1 MNTRGRSQLALGVI
15 LILLGAWFLLDR
27 SMPAFHAL
35 LGKYIEWPYNMF
47 LIGGV
52 IFILGLVL
60 GQPGLAVP
68 AAIVA
73 GLGGIFYY
81 QKTAGDATSWSYMWA
96 LIPGFVGVGVILAGI
111 LGDNTA
117 FNIKRGLNLMVISA
131 VLFLVF
137 SSFFGGW
144 KLLGNY
150 GPAILLILLGLWV
163 LGSGLYRSYRKDK
176 EEQ

>member
-1 MNTRGRSQLALGVI
+1 MNKKGRSQLALGVI
-15 LILLGAWFLLDR
+15 LILLGAWFLADK
-27 SMPAFHAL
+27 SIPAFHSFFD
-35 LGKYIEWPYNMF
+35 KYTEWPVNML

-60 GQPGLAVP
+60 GQPGMSVP

-81 QKTAGDATSWSYMWA
+81 QDATGDFASWSYMWA
-96 LIPGFVGVGVILAGI
+96 LIPGFIGVGTIVAGL
-111 LGDNTA
+111 LGENTA
-117 FNIKRGLNLMVISA
+117 QNLKHGLNMMVISA

-144 KLLGNY
+144 ELLGNY
-150 GPAILLILLGLWV
+150 GPSILLILLGLWV
-163 LGSGLYRSYRKDK
+163 LGSGLFRTFRNKG
-176 EEQ
+176 E

>member
-1 MNTRGRSQLALGVI
+1 MNKKGRSQLALGVI
-15 LILLGAWFLLDR
+15 LILLGAWFLADK
-27 SMPAFHAL
+27 SIPAFHSFFD
-35 LGKYIEWPYNMF
+35 KYTEWPVNML

-60 GQPGLAVP
+60 GQPGMSVP

-81 QKTAGDATSWSYMWA
+81 QDATGNFASWSYMWA
-96 LIPGFVGVGVILAGI
+96 LIPGFIGIGTIVAGL
-111 LGDNTA
+111 LGENTA
-117 FNIKRGLNLMVISA
+117 QNLKHGLNMMVISA

-144 KLLGNY
+144 ELLGNY
-150 GPAILLILLGLWV
+150 GPSILLILLGLWV
-163 LGSGLYRSYRKDK
+163 LGSGLFRTFRNKG
-176 EEQ
+176 E